1 MVRGCPGKRVRSSD
15 KVNPDVIL
23 SNVRCF
29 KLSIEKIQIGIYN
42 LVNFIKTIAIFCGW
56 VEFMRQDVTGSEL
69 KSI

>member
-29 KLSIEKIQIGIYN
+29 KLSIEKKQIGIYN